1 MHRGSSR
8 DLRSPRDALAIRGFA
23 LGLAL
28 AACFPACSSDV
39 RDPGGT
45 GTSTNASGSIGA
57 GPSRSPGAARGG
69 SGAAPGATCAQ
80 GLATTSP
87 ITPTVWLVVDGSG
100 SMDERFES
108 STRWVALRAALMDPG
123 GVVASLQPAVRFGLV
138 LYDGPADGG
147 ITSCFAPQNID
158 PSCLCISGFEP
169 FCCQAGC
176 GGMPAAAPSTPAE
189 CANLMVVQ
197 PALSNHAALDAAFPA
212 QPLGGSTPTDRALQ
226 RVVSEFAMLAPPQ
239 PDTRSGPVIVIL
251 ATDGA
256 PNDTC
261 IGMLNVAD
269 LDVEQRVLDVVGD
282 GVQMGLRMFVISLA
296 GDDAG
301 LRSHL
306 QQVAELGS
314 PGQPPFEPSTKDE
327 LVDALQNI
335 VGGATCQ
342 VALDGTVTVGQE
354 CSGEVALNGES
365 LSCNATDGWRL
376 VDDHTFQLTGA
387 ACTRFLASP
396 SSVTARFPCGVFI
409 PQ

>member
-1 MHRGSSR
+1 MQSGSST
-8 DLRSPRDALAIRGFA
+8 DLRAPRGAVAIGWLL
-23 LGLAL
+23 LGLAP
-28 AACFPACSSDV
+28 AACSSDAV
-39 RDPGGT
+39 DPDGT
-45 GTSTNASGSIGA
+45 RTGRASGSIGV
-57 GPSRSPGAARGG
+57 GPSGSPGAA
-69 SGAAPGATCAQ
+69 SGASGVGPGATCAQ

-100 SMDERFES
+100 SMDEPFES

-123 GVVASLQPAVRFGLV
+123 GVVASLQAAVRFGLV
-138 LYDGPADGG
+138 LYDGPLDGQL
-147 ITSCFAPQNID
+147 TSCFAPENID
-158 PSCLCISGFEP
+158 PSCLCFSGYEP

-176 GGMPAAAPSTPAE
+176 GGPPAE
-189 CANLMVVQ
+189 CANVMVVQ
-197 PALSNHAALDAAFPA
+197 PALSNHAALDAAFPG

-226 RVVSEFAMLAPPQ
+226 RVVSEFSMLAPPQ
-239 PDTRSGPVIVIL
+239 PDTRQGPVIVIL

-261 IGMLNVAD
+261 VGMLNVAD
-269 LDVEQRVLDVVGD
+269 LDVERRVLDVVGD

-296 GDDAG
+296 GADAE
-301 LRSHL
+301 LRNHL
-306 QQVAELGS
+306 QQVAQLGS
-314 PGQPPFEPSTKDE
+314 PGQPPFEPSTKGE

-342 VALDGTVTVGQE
+342 VALDGTVAVGQE
-354 CSGEVALNGES
+354 CSGAVALNGES

-376 VDDHTFQLTGA
+376 VDDHTLQLTGA
-387 ACTRFLASP
+387 ACARFLASS